1 MNKILY
7 ALCICFTLFTNSSV
21 FATGDS
27 LRYLLPH
34 DSIFILID
42 EFPEKIITHTLS
54 KKQTIF
60 GLASHYGLQIE
71 ELVYYNPGLNI
82 QEVKVGDQIKIP
94 VPNAAIKRFK
104 NKKFLRW
111 KYTPI
116 YYKVKLGDTMF
127 KIAKTYF
134 KMPVDTLK
142 KRNKYWKEEVQVG
155 QILQVAW
162 LSTKGVPDSLQR
174 FKKHPLWTNS
184 DDLLAKFHESS
195 AGKKKLKQK
204 GVTIWPRN
212 LENSSTDSY
221 ILHRNAKIGSIIAIT
236 NPMNNRKVF
245 VKCIGRLPERTYGK
259 EVLAMVST
267 SVANLL
273 GVRDERFF
281 STLEYI
287 K

>member
-7 ALCICFTLFTNSSV
+7 VLSICFMFLEVSPTH
-21 FATGDS
+21 ATGDS

-60 GLASHYGLQIE
+60 GLARHYGLQIE
-71 ELVYYNPGLNI
+71 ELVYYNPGINI
-82 QEVKVGDQIKIP
+82 NEVKIGDQIRIP
-94 VPNAAIKRFK
+94 IPNASIKRFNNK
-104 NKKFLRW
+104 NFKRW

-116 YYKVKLGDTMF
+116 YYRVKTGDTMF
-127 KIAKTYF
+127 KIAKSYF

-142 KRNKYWKEEVQVG
+142 KRNKYWREEVQVG

-174 FKKHPLWTNS
+174 FKRHPLWKVS
-184 DDLLAKFHESS
+184 DDLSAKFIESS
-195 AGKKKLKQK
+195 GGKKILKQK
-204 GVTIWPRN
+204 GVTIWPKN
-212 LENSSTDSY
+212 LENTSSDSY
-221 ILHRNAKIGSIIAIT
+221 ILHRYAKIGSTIAIT
-236 NPMNNRKVF
+236 NPMNNRKVY

-281 STLEYI
+281 STIEYI